1 MKKTDITDIR
11 RLAGLQQLNENYIYA
26 AEEEEESTEETEE
39 AVIIDIGKQDLIIEH
54 NSNIDCSIYKS
65 LLFSN
70 IRNEV
75 LTDIIIHPEHL

>member
-1 MKKTDITDIR
+1 MN
-11 RLAGLQQLNENYIYA
+11 AVQQSSRKN
-26 AEEEEESTEETEE
+26 
-39 AVIIDIGKQDLIIEH
+39 KQGLIIEH
-54 NSNIDCSIYKS
+54 NSNIECSIYKS